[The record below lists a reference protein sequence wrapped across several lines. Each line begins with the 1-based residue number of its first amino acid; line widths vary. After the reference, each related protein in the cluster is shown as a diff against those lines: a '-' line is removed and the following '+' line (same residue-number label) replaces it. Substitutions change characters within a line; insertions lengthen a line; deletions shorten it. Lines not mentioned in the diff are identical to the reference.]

1 MNFENKTLGSFSSTR
16 NEMILNF
23 GVFELFLKSLVK
35 DLMSNY
41 AALLPDA
48 NTRIYY
54 TIINVTLLS
63 LTKVPSPCIIE
74 PSELD
79 LPGHA

>member
-1 MNFENKTLGSFSSTR
+1 MNFENKTLGSFSSTQ

-23 GVFELFLKSLVK
+23 GVLELFLKSLVK

-54 TIINVTLLS
+54 TIINVTFDFS
-63 LTKVPSPCIIE
+63 YKSAE
-74 PSELD
+74 PLYNRTE
-79 LPGHA
+79 

>member
-23 GVFELFLKSLVK
+23 GIFELLLKSLVK

-41 AALLPDA
+41 IS
-48 NTRIYY
+48 TEGGGVISF
-54 TIINVTLLS
+54 TEH
-63 LTKVPSPCIIE
+63 TKF
-74 PSELD
+74 
-79 LPGHA
+79 

>member
-1 MNFENKTLGSFSSTR
+1 MNFENKTLGCFSSTR

-41 AALLPDA
+41 AAATTGREYQNILH
-48 NTRIYY
+48 NY
-54 TIINVTLLS
+54 
-63 LTKVPSPCIIE
+63 
-74 PSELD
+74 
-79 LPGHA
+79 